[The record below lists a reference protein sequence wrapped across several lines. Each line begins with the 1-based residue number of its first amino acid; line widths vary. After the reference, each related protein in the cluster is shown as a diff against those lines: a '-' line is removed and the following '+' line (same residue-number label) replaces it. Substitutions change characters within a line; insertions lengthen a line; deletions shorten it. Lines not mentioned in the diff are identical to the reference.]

1 MILSTVRYWS
11 THAVVPP
18 PARMW
23 WASGR
28 AKMDFRIVSRCAK
41 SLVPFLIPSLE
52 WRILSSQDRR
62 LHPRSQ
68 RPQPL
73 PPIAAAAP
81 FFSFSSPSTL
91 LVPVLDPE
99 VTSSIPHPILLSFFS
114 SPTVDA
120 WFFHGDGGAST
131 LVHRTWCWRSI
142 HLNFGFSFP
151 HPMMLLCPIFFSHGG
166 PWQRRS
172 KCYLVHG
179 DGDPV

>member
-11 THAVVPP
+11 IHAVVPP
-18 PARMW
+18 VRPHAVSKW
-23 WASGR
+23 KGKSGFSHR
-28 AKMDFRIVSRCAK
+28 FRLRWVA
-41 SLVPFLIPSLE
+41 PFPIPSLE
-52 WRILSSQDRR
+52 RRIPFLQDRR
-62 LHPRSQ
+62 PDPRSQ